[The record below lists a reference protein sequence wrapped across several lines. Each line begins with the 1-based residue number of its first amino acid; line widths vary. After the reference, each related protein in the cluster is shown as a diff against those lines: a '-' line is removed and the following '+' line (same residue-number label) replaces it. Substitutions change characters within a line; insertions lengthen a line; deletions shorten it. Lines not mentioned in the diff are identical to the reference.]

1 MVSFFAYLEGLFLGL
16 SLIVAIGAQN
26 LFVFHQ
32 GLMGRYVFIVC
43 LFCAVSDALLIY
55 IGYSGMAFILNKSG
69 NLRTFLFIFGS
80 LWVSVY
86 GIIKIREGVNI
97 RDSQSFE
104 MLNNYHLDRSLIRT
118 LITLAG
124 ITWLNPHV
132 YLDTVFLIGGI
143 ANTIDA
149 NSKRVFIFGAMNASF
164 IFFFFLGYIG
174 SKIGPLLK
182 THSLWRRTNIFLGLI
197 MLAIGIH
204 LGVSGL
210 RGH

>member
-1 MVSFFAYLEGLFLGL
+1 MASFFAYLEGLFLGL
-16 SLIVAIGAQN
+16 SLIIAIGAQN
-26 LFVFHQ
+26 LFVFNQ
-32 GLMGRYVFIVC
+32 GLIGRYVFLIC

-55 IGYSGMAFILNKSG
+55 IGYSGMFFILNKNE
-69 NLRTFLFIFGS
+69 NLQTFLFILGS

-86 GIIKIREGVNI
+86 GIMKIREGI
-97 RDSQSFE
+97 KIKDSRSFE
-104 MLNNYHLDRSLIRT
+104 MLNNNQLDRSLSKT

-132 YLDTVFLIGGI
+132 YLDTVFLIGSI
-143 ANTIDA
+143 ANTVDT
-149 NSKRVFIFGAMNASF
+149 NNQRVFIFGAMSASF

-174 SKIGPLLK
+174 NKIGPLLK
-182 THSLWRRTNIFLGLI
+182 THTLWKRTNIFLGLI

-210 RGH
+210 

>member
-55 IGYSGMAFILNKSG
+55 IGYSGMAFILNKSE

-118 LITLAG
+118 LITLSG